1 MRFEHRST
9 VNAPRAVVWGFLMDV
24 PRVARCVPG
33 VETVEPLGEERYRGV
48 LKVAVGPVRL
58 LLAGEVAITSR
69 DEAAGTAVLR
79 ATAADKGA
87 GGAVSADMRM
97 AVTDG
102 ATPGTSLLHIVTEAQ
117 VMGRIGEFGQPI
129 IKRKADQTMNEFAA
143 NLGRAI
149 AGTGAA

>member
-1 MRFEHRST
+1 MRFEHKST
-9 VNAPRAVVWGFLMDV
+9 VNAPRAVVWAFLLDV
-24 PRVARCVPG
+24 PRVAHCVPG
-33 VETVEPLGEERYRGV
+33 VETVESIGDDRFRGV

-58 LLAGEVAITSR
+58 TLTGEVAIASR
-69 DEAAGTAVLR
+69 DEAAGIAVLR

-87 GGAVSADMRM
+87 GGAVSAEMRM
-97 AVTDG
+97 VVTDG
-102 ATPGTSLLHIVTEAQ
+102 MAPDTSELQIFTEAQ

-149 AGTGAA
+149 SVP

>member
-1 MRFEHRST
+1 MW
-9 VNAPRAVVWGFLMDV
+9 AFLLDV

-33 VETVEPLGEERYRGV
+33 VETVESIGEDRFRGV

-58 LLAGEVAITSR
+58 TLAGEVAITSR
-69 DEAAGTAVLR
+69 DEAAGIAVLR

-87 GGAVSADMRM
+87 GGAVSADLRM
-97 AVTDG
+97 TVTDG
-102 ATPGTSLLHIVTEAQ
+102 AAPDTSELQIVTEAQ

-149 AGTGAA
+149 GAS

>member
-1 MRFEHRST
+1 MRFEHKST
-9 VNAPRAVVWGFLMDV
+9 VSAPRAVVWAFLLDV

-33 VETVEPLGEERYRGV
+33 VESVEPIGDDRFRGV

-58 LLAGEVAITSR
+58 TLTGEVAITSR
-69 DEAAGTAVLR
+69 DEAAGIAVLR

-87 GGAVSADMRM
+87 GGAVSADMRL
-97 AVTDG
+97 AVSDG
-102 ATPGTSLLHIVTEAQ
+102 IASGSAELQIVTEAQ

-149 AGTGAA
+149 AAL